1 MFWRQSAGRAS
12 SSPVSA
18 NRVRFS
24 FEISA
29 WEKYPGRVKYGRL
42 SLHRMGNSPMLDV
55 RFELTNRRK
64 RGNTSE
70 SAIGRF
76 ELPVVLSLR
85 KSRFIAR
92 HFIGLGLRGVIF
104 TGDATS
110 LATIDVGAN
119 SHGNRRKFKI
129 SRTVVFRDIY
139 LTERAVREPGEFE
152 FAGSHALGSRLQGQ
166 KVTAN

>member
-1 MFWRQSAGRAS
+1 MG
-12 SSPVSA
+12 
-18 NRVRFS
+18 
-24 FEISA
+24 EISQ
-29 WEKYPGRVKYGRL
+29 EVKYGRL
-42 SLHRMGNSPMLDV
+42 SWHRMGNSPMLDLQI
-55 RFELTNRRK
+55 ELTNRRK

-85 KSRFIAR
+85 KSRFVAR

-119 SHGNRRKFKI
+119 SHANRRKCKI
-129 SRTVVFRDIY
+129 SRIGLSVVFARYLSDRTRCARDG
-139 LTERAVREPGEFE
+139 RV
-152 FAGSHALGSRLQGQ
+152 
-166 KVTAN
+166 